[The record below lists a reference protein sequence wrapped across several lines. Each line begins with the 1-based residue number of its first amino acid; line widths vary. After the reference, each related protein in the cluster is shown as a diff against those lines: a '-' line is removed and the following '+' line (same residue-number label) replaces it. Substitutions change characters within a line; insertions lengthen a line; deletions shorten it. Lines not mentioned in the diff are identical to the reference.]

1 MLFLLKKILPQL
13 FTSIILEDKKTSL
26 KLLYIKITNL

>member
-13 FTSIILEDKKTSL
+13 FTSIILEDKK
-26 KLLYIKITNL
+26 